1 VKNNGLRTDKMKK
14 IITLLLILP
23 FSLQVLAG
31 EKAIIQEGK
40 GIASTREDAIKKA
53 IFEAVAKAKGI
64 NVGSGRYQFDFES
77 VSADIE
83 RKPSGKEIGFDAV
96 SIYAEGTTTSTA
108 IRALVKTYE
117 VLEEKRIDP
126 NLWEVKLKVWI
137 YDYQPPD
144 KTGRLRIAVMAPTT
158 LSSEYSFGSIKLSNR
173 EIEQKITHILN
184 TKLTATNKFAVLDRH
199 YIDKVMQE
207 KGLVLL
213 GDSSLEEKAK
223 IGNLLGADYILVSTL
238 TEAQLTVKEKYL
250 EAIGRKTYEHEAKFK
265 MDYSLIGAATSQIKL
280 SDSVTLWLQYDKD
293 VRNLVPNWQDD
304 KIDYLVLAEELIKSA
319 TAPIV
324 DKITGALYPA
334 RIAKILPE
342 GQIVI
347 NKGGKDIS
355 ESDMYEVLK
364 EGAELFD
371 YDTKE
376 SIGKIEEPVATIKI
390 TKVMSNFSYAAIV
403 KGDALKLSEGLICR
417 KKTEEPQNISEQKTN
432 VEVLPSGGVKMPF
445 DK

>member
-14 IITLLLILP
+14 TIILLLILP
-23 FSLQVLAG
+23 FSLQALAA
-31 EKAIIQEGK
+31 EKEIIQEGK
-40 GIASTREDAIKKA
+40 GVASTREDAIKKA

-64 NVGSGRYQFDFES
+64 NVGSGKYQFDFES

-96 SIYAEGTTTSTA
+96 SIYAEGTSTSTA

-117 VLEEKRIDP
+117 VLEEKRPDP
-126 NLWEVKLKVWI
+126 NSWEVKLKVWI

-144 KTGRLRIAVMAPTT
+144 KTGRLRIAVMATRT
-158 LSSEYSFGSIKLSNR
+158 LSSEYFFGNIKLSDR
-173 EIEQKITHILN
+173 DIEQKITHILN
-184 TKLTATNKFAVLDRH
+184 TKLTAINKFAVLDRD
-199 YIDKVMQE
+199 YIE
-207 KGLVLL
+207 KFKKERNLL
-213 GDSSLEEKAK
+213 LSDDASLEEKAK
-223 IGNLLGADYILVSTL
+223 LGNLLGADYILVSTL
-238 TEAQLTVKEKYL
+238 NEAYLSAKEKYL

-265 MDYSLIGAATSQIKL
+265 MDYSLIGAATNQIKL
-280 SDSVTLWLQYDKD
+280 SDTVTLWLQYDKD
-293 VRNLVPNWQDD
+293 VRSLVPNWQDD
-304 KIDYLVLAEELIKSA
+304 KIDYLVLAEELIKTA

-324 DKITGALYPA
+324 DKIIGGLYPA

-342 GQIVI
+342 GQIII
-347 NKGGKDIS
+347 NKGGKDIA
-355 ESDMYEVLK
+355 ESDIYDVLK

-376 SIGKIEEPVATIKI
+376 SLGKIEEPIATIKI

-403 KGDALKLSEGLICR
+403 QGNISKLSEGLICR
-417 KKTEEPQNISEQKTN
+417 KQGKEPQKPIEQQSDTQIT
-432 VEVLPSGGVKMPF
+432 PSGGVKMPF

>member
-1 VKNNGLRTDKMKK
+1 MKK
-14 IITLLLILP
+14 TMILLLILP
-23 FSLQVLAG
+23 FSFQALAK
-31 EKAIIQEGK
+31 EKTIIQEGK

-64 NVGSGRYQFDFES
+64 NVGSGKYQFDFES

-83 RKPSGKEIGFDAV
+83 RKPSGKEVGFDAI

-108 IRALVKTYE
+108 IRALVKSYE

-144 KTGRLRIAVMAPTT
+144 KTDRLRIAVMAPTT

-199 YIDKVMQE
+199 YLDKVMEE
-207 KGLVLL
+207 KGLVWHA
-213 GDSSLEEKAK
+213 DASLEEKAK
-223 IGNLLGADYILVSTL
+223 LGNLLGADYILTSTL
-238 TEAQLTVKEKYL
+238 NEAQLTVKEKYL
-250 EAIGRKTYEHEAKFK
+250 EAIGQKTYEHEAKFK

-280 SDSVTLWLQYDKD
+280 SDTVTLWLQYDKD

-304 KIDYLVLAEELIKSA
+304 KIDYLILAEELIKSA
-319 TAPIV
+319 TAPIA
-324 DKITGALYPA
+324 DKITQGLYPV

-355 ESDMYEVLK
+355 ESDIYEILK
-364 EGAELFD
+364 EGTELFD

-376 SIGKIEEPVATIKI
+376 SLGKIEEPIATIKI

-403 KGDALKLSEGLICR
+403 QGNASKLSEGLICR
-417 KKTEEPQNISEQKTN
+417 KQGKEPQKPIEQTSDTQ
-432 VEVLPSGGVKMPF
+432 LTPSGGVKMPF
-445 DK
+445 DKN